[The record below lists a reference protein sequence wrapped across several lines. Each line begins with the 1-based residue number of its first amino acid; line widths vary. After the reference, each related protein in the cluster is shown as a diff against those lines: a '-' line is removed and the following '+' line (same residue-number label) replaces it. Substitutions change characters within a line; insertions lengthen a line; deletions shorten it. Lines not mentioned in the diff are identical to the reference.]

1 MPVRQQSRSD
11 AILALMRA
19 QHALSRASLKGQ
31 RSAEEVAAVRK
42 KIISDLQPRPKLV
55 DRPKAVQ
62 AKRTA
67 VGNHSPLRHTF
78 PLATGGT
85 RPAPAPN
92 STPREPTPP
101 VDELRQLADL
111 MRCAGRKRFTG
122 TQLLKFVTNSRF
134 RSAICQERMRLK
146 AEAAARRRAPAT
158 SVLRRADNFYRG
170 SHTRPVPTPRTLTKP
185 ARAETEKEKLKRKVQ
200 ETLATLPPLGRV
212 HD

>member
-31 RSAEEVAAVRK
+31 RSADEVEAVRK

-55 DRPKAVQ
+55 VRPKAVQ
-62 AKRTA
+62 PKRTV
-67 VGNHSPLRHTF
+67 VGNQSPLRRS
-78 PLATGGT
+78 LAPTTGAT
-85 RPAPAPN
+85 CPVPAPN
-92 STPREPTPP
+92 STPQEPTPP
-101 VDELRQLADL
+101 VDELRLLADL

-146 AEAAARRRAPAT
+146 AEAAALRGAT
-158 SVLRRADNFYRG
+158 T
-170 SHTRPVPTPRTLTKP
+170 HTS
-185 ARAETEKEKLKRKVQ
+185 
-200 ETLATLPPLGRV
+200 
-212 HD
+212 